1 MIPNPLYGCRLI
13 SFATVIFLGL
23 SSFVHAQPAD
33 LVLRGGKIVTLDD
46 ALPLAEAIATRG
58 DRIVKVGKNA
68 DVADLV
74 GEKTR
79 VVELRG
85 RLVTPGFIEGHGHFL
100 SFGDSML
107 RLDLS
112 EAKSWDE
119 IVALVGEAAK
129 KMPKGKWIEGRGWHQ
144 GKWTRP
150 PEPNVQGYPVLESLS
165 KAVPDHPVLLTHGSG
180 HMCLA
185 NAKAMDLA
193 GITRETKNP
202 PGGEILRDRAGNATG
217 AFRETAMGPIHRA
230 LARSLSNRTQEESR
244 AETLQAVKLAGQE
257 CLKQGVT
264 SFQDAGSSCGD
275 VDLFK
280 ELAQRGELPVRLWV
294 MLDDDNDTLAR
305 RLAEYRTIGYAKN
318 HVTVRGIKRM
328 IDGALGTHGAWLLA
342 PYDDLPT
349 STGLNTTS
357 LAALRTTAE
366 LAAKHDYQLCVHA
379 IGDLANRETLNLM
392 EATFKAHPGKRDWRW
407 RIEHAQHL
415 HPDDIPRF
423 AKLGVIA
430 SMQGCHATSDGP
442 FVVQR
447 LGERR
452 AKEGAYAWRSLLD
465 AKAIVTNGTDV
476 PVEKLSPIECF
487 YSTVTR
493 HMASGEAFFPEQCLT
508 REEALRSY
516 TKCAAYAAFEENL
529 KGSLAAGK
537 LADLVVLSHD
547 ILTVPAEKLRD
558 TRVDLTIIGGRVL
571 YERK

>member
-1 MIPNPLYGCRLI
+1 MLCSIAAVVAY
-13 SFATVIFLGL
+13 
-23 SSFVHAQPAD
+23 AQPAD
-33 LVLRGGKIVTLDD
+33 LILRGGKIVTLDD

-58 DRIVKVGKNA
+58 DRIVKVGKDA
-68 DVADLV
+68 GVKDFI

-79 VVELRG
+79 IVELDG

-100 SFGDSML
+100 AFGDSML
-107 RLDLS
+107 KLDLS
-112 EAKSWDE
+112 EAKSWEE
-119 IVALVGEAAK
+119 IVELVAESSK
-129 KMPKGKWIEGRGWHQ
+129 KTPKGKWIEGRGWHQ
-144 GKWTRP
+144 GKWNRS
-150 PEPNVQGYPVLESLS
+150 PEPNVEGYPVTTSLS

-185 NAKAMDLA
+185 SAKAMELA

-202 PGGEILRDRAGNATG
+202 PGGEILRDRAGNVTG
-217 AFRETAMGPIHRA
+217 AFRETAMSPIHRA
-230 LARSLSNRTQEESR
+230 LARSLRERTRDEAR
-244 AETLQAVKLAGQE
+244 AETLRAVKLAGQE
-257 CLKQGVT
+257 CLKHGVT

-280 ELAQRGELPVRLWV
+280 ELAGKGELPVRLWV

-305 RLAEYRTIGYAKN
+305 RLAEYRTIGFAEN

-342 PYDDLPT
+342 PYDDLPA

-357 LAALRTTAE
+357 LASLRKTAE
-366 LAAKHDYQLCVHA
+366 LAVKHDYQLCVHA

-392 EATFKAHPGKRDWRW
+392 EADFKAHPNKRDWRW
-407 RIEHAQHL
+407 RIEHSQHL

-442 FVVQR
+442 FVVRR

-452 AKEGAYAWRSLLD
+452 TKEGAYAWRSLLD

-476 PVEKLSPIECF
+476 PVEKLSPIDCI

-493 HMASGEAFFPEQCLT
+493 GMADGQAFFPEQCLT

-516 TKCAAYAAFEENL
+516 TKSAAFAAFEEDL
-529 KGSLAAGK
+529 KGSLTAGK
-537 LADLVVLSHD
+537 LADLVVLSQD
-547 ILTVPAEKLRD
+547 ILTVSAERIRETK
-558 TRVDLTIIGGRVL
+558 VELTIIGGRVL